1 MVQPPARVFEDVP
14 VLCGHRGCGRG
25 VVAGQPENTL
35 GSFRAAVA
43 AGVPWV
49 EVDVRAAAD
58 GVLVASHD
66 PRLEDGR
73 AIADTPAA
81 DTELMRIED
90 LFDELPSEVGIN
102 VEIKSAI
109 EDAAC
114 ARDSTTAA
122 LTAELLVRRAGSRS
136 VLATSFDAS
145 APLIVAERAPGTPV
159 GLLTWHSFPLHM
171 AIPAA
176 VHLGMGVVAPN
187 VASLALGQGPQEE
200 LARSVEIAHRAGLQ
214 VLAWCPSPD
223 ERQPLVAAGV
233 DCLIIDDVP
242 LQFEAANADLYT

>member
-14 VLCGHRGCGRG
+14 VLCGHRGSGRG
-25 VVAGQPENTL
+25 VVAGRRENTL
-35 GSFRAAVA
+35 ESFRAAVA

-49 EVDVRAAAD
+49 EVDARATSD

-73 AIADTPAA
+73 AISGTPAG
-81 DTELMRIED
+81 DTDLMRIEQ
-90 LFDELPSEVGIN
+90 LFDDLPPEVGVN

-109 EDAAC
+109 EDAA
-114 ARDSTTAA
+114 RVRHSTTAA
-122 LTAELLVRRAGSRS
+122 LTADLLVHRAGSRP

-171 AIPAA
+171 AIAAA
-176 VHLGMGVVAPN
+176 VHLGMNVVAPN
-187 VASLALGQGPQEE
+187 VASFAVGQAAHAE
-200 LARSVEIAHRAGLQ
+200 LARSVEIAHQAGLQ
-214 VLAWCPSPD
+214 VLAWCPSPE
-223 ERQPLVAAGV
+223 ERRLLAAAGV

-242 LQFEAANADLYT
+242 LQFEAAKADLYT